1 MHWQKKYGD
10 HKTTFILG
18 FAVAILYLVDSSFF
32 TFFSILP
39 FQNCVFGFW
48 NGRGWKK
55 KQFGFRKPKKIPSFI
70 SKSGKKDDERNLK
83 MKRIALRNVKVEIHI
98 SML

>member
-10 HKTTFILG
+10 HKTHKTTSILS
-18 FAVAILYLVDSSFF
+18 FAVAILYLGQFLF

-83 MKRIALRNVKVEIHI
+83 M
-98 SML
+98 